1 MAAPNPLSSLPSSG
15 TFPVNLAP
23 SLLEA
28 FDPPGKKRKRS
39 DEELIGLRCEPHAFK
54 PASITPSTPGSLN
67 IDPSGS
73 RQLAFETPSGGEQV
87 FDAKEETGRSR
98 ECVLLWDETT
108 STFTLHALPTTLVL
122 TLNRS
127 LSSTSRKVPAKATS
141 VASSSSSASVPLAT
155 KRAGGSPVVEEALP
169 KKRSRPSEVVPPPA
183 PAPAPALAPMAPSGR
198 AVKGGKSLPRKTL
211 PAHAPLPPV
220 EPVRKAKAP
229 AKGRGGAHARGGKAA
244 GTSAAGKRGGKA
256 AAAAPPKGKF
266 KSAEI
271 IEDSDD
277 EDVDADADG
286 GNEMADEFARMVGES
301 LAAAPST
308 EAEGEDEEEYEEED
322 DDEGELG
329 GARLVVNDSGG
340 GYDDHS
346 EWL

>member
-1 MAAPNPLSSLPSSG
+1 VSA
-15 TFPVNLAP
+15 
-23 SLLEA
+23 
-28 FDPPGKKRKRS
+28 D
-39 DEELIGLRCEPHAFK
+39 AFK

-127 LSSTSRKVPAKATS
+127 LSSTSRKVPAKAAS

-155 KRAGGSPVVEEALP
+155 KRAGGSSVVEEALP
-169 KKRSRPSEVVPPPA
+169 KKRSRPSEVVPPPPPV
-183 PAPAPALAPMAPSGR
+183 PAPAPAPMAPSGR
-198 AVKGGKSLPRKTL
+198 AMKGGKSLPRKTL

-229 AKGRGGAHARGGKAA
+229 AKGRGGAQARGGKAA

-256 AAAAPPKGKF
+256 AAAAAAPKGKF

-277 EDVDADADG
+277 EDVDADG

-340 GYDDHS
+340 GESSLALRLASRRTRADAIGYDDHS